1 MNGFLDLSFL
11 PILNYLIL
19 KKNELTYKY
28 IELMNEEVYLI
39 LVLLAISTL
48 VKHKLVPGGGKI

>member
-11 PILNYLIL
+11 PILNYSIL

-48 VKHKLVPGGGKI
+48 VKHRLVPGGGKL

>member
-1 MNGFLDLSFL
+1 MNGFLDLSFF
-11 PILNYLIL
+11 PILNYSIL

-48 VKHKLVPGGGKI
+48 VKHRFVPGGGKL